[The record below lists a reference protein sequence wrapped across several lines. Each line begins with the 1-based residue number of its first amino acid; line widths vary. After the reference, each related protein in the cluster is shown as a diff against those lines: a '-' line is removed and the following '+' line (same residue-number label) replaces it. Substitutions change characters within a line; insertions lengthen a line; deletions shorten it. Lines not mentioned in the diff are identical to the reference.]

1 MGVHLEAVQWRTR
14 AVRQGERAS
23 RVTRSYLAKHYRRAF
38 VIGGEGVSVPA
49 LRVCNGLEAQGSD
62 LQYDGLLTWSE
73 HSLQMVDRLARILA
87 FRRRSWAVSALGTHG
102 RQARNFSRGSAARA
116 RRLLAPAAAAAAAQ
130 VEAGA
135 AAARAAAAAAAAAV
149 EAATSGAEGAVVAAA
164 RAGEAAAAAR
174 AGVAAA
180 AANSTEVF
188 ASVAVFQGDVVAASL
203 RASKRVDGDAV
214 RWRWPALASEAAAAE
229 CEAAVREAFLAL
241 DVRNGVF
248 GAILRTHGGGGGGGG
263 GCALVTALPRPHR
276 WPLLGDEGMQL
287 FFQPDL
293 WLEEV
298 AALMLA
304 NGESPAPAMRLRTA
318 HPLVLEARC
327 DRRGG
332 GGQLAEQ
339 LLYAEWLVRLSAL
352 GTCELKISPS
362 PSWMGPRSSV
372 PVLT

>member
-1 MGVHLEAVQWRTR
+1 M
-14 AVRQGERAS
+14 
-23 RVTRSYLAKHYRRAF
+23 
-38 VIGGEGVSVPA
+38 
-49 LRVCNGLEAQGSD
+49 
-62 LQYDGLLTWSE
+62 
-73 HSLQMVDRLARILA
+73 
-87 FRRRSWAVSALGTHG
+87 
-102 RQARNFSRGSAARA
+102 
-116 RRLLAPAAAAAAAQ
+116 AAAK
-130 VEAGA
+130 
-135 AAARAAAAAAAAAV
+135 
-149 EAATSGAEGAVVAAA
+149 AEV
-164 RAGEAAAAAR
+164 AAAAAR

-188 ASVAVFQGDVVAASL
+188 ASVAVFQGEVVAVSL
-203 RASKRVDGDAV
+203 RASRRVDGDAV

-229 CEAAVREAFLAL
+229 CEATVRAAFLAL

-248 GAILRTHGGGGGGGG
+248 GAILRARGSSGGGGGGGS

-304 NGESPAPAMRLRTA
+304 HGESPAPAMRLRTTP
-318 HPLVLEARC
+318 PLVLEARC
-327 DRRGG
+327 DLRGG

-352 GTCELKISPS
+352 GACELTISPS
-362 PSWMGPRSSV
+362 PSWSGPGSSV
-372 PVLT
+372 PILT

>member
-14 AVRQGERAS
+14 SVRQGELVS
-23 RVTRSYLAKHYRRAF
+23 RVTRSYLAKLYSRAF
-38 VIGGEGVSVPA
+38 VIGGEGASVPA

-73 HSLQMVDRLARILA
+73 HSLLMVDRLARIFA
-87 FRRRSWAVSALGTHG
+87 FRRRTWAVSALGTHG
-102 RQARNFSRGSAARA
+102 RQARNFSRGSAVRA
-116 RRLLAPAAAAAAAQ
+116 RRLLAPAAAAAAAE
-130 VEAGA
+130 VEAVA
-135 AAARAAAAAAAAAV
+135 TAARAAAAAATATAV
-149 EAATSGAEGAVVAAA
+149 MAGARVAA
-164 RAGEAAAAAR
+164 AAAAAR

-188 ASVAVFQGDVVAASL
+188 ASVAVFQGEVVAASL
-203 RASKRVDGDAV
+203 RASRRVDGDTV
-214 RWRWPALASEAAAAE
+214 KWRWPALASKVAAAE
-229 CEAAVREAFLAL
+229 CEAAVRAAFLAL

-248 GAILRTHGGGGGGGG
+248 GAIMRARGGGGGGGGSGSGGGGG
-263 GCALVTALPRPHR
+263 GCALVAALPRPHR

-304 NGESPAPAMRLRTA
+304 HGESPAPAMRLRTTP
-318 HPLVLEARC
+318 PLVLEARC
-327 DRRGG
+327 DLRGG
-332 GGQLAEQ
+332 GGQLVGQ

-352 GTCELKISPS
+352 GACELTISPS
-362 PSWMGPRSSV
+362 PSWTGPGSSV